1 MAVIALVG
9 VQELTQN
16 GVMDVVRLY
25 QTPFIDI
32 SPQGPEGIFPSAKVG
47 QMVQVLAEIRQRAA
61 A

>member
-1 MAVIALVG
+1 M